1 MCVALRS
8 RISFRFRHLAQ
19 LAVHK
24 MIISIVVIQPPWYR
38 RGYCCF
44 LLPGAE
50 VNLATEGQMENMAF
64 T

>member
-1 MCVALRS
+1 MYVALRS

-24 MIISIVVIQPPWYR
+24 MIISIGVIRPPWCW

-50 VNLATEGQMENMAF
+50 VSSGTEGQMEDMAY